1 MSESEEIVP
10 IVVAF
15 DSRTGNVEWFAR
27 QLGLPVKPVGEFEG
41 ECNQAVFLVTHTFGR
56 GGVPKATQTFLN
68 RYAGNTIGVCV
79 SGDRRWGQL
88 FGLAGNKIQLEYDI
102 PLVRKIDLRGYP
114 ADIDFVSSWI
124 KKQVGVN
131 ESESTKECTI
141 IHEES
146 H

>member
-1 MSESEEIVP
+1 MNKTNASEP

-27 QLGLPVKPVGEFEG
+27 QLGLPVKPVADFEG
-41 ECNQAVFLVTHTFGR
+41 ELNQKIFLVTHTFGR
-56 GGVPKATQTFLN
+56 GGVPKTTQNFLN

-88 FGLAGNKIQLEYDI
+88 FGLAGNKIQLEYEI

-114 ADIDFVSSWI
+114 ADIEAVISWI
-124 KKQVGVN
+124 Q
-131 ESESTKECTI
+131 ERA
-141 IHEES
+141 EE
-146 H
+146 

>member
-1 MSESEEIVP
+1 MSKTKASET

-27 QLGLPVKPVGEFEG
+27 QLGLPVKPVDEFEG
-41 ECNQAVFLVTHTFGR
+41 KLNQKIFLVTHTFGR
-56 GGVPKATQTFLN
+56 GGVPKTTQNFLN

-88 FGLAGNKIQLEYDI
+88 FGLAGNKIQLEYEI

-114 ADIDFVSSWI
+114 ADIEAVIAWI
-124 KKQVGVN
+124 Q
-131 ESESTKECTI
+131 ERA
-141 IHEES
+141 EE
-146 H
+146 